1 MAVRPLTLEE
11 LAHIKRGN
19 EKEAR
24 RKREA
29 AEREHAHHS
38 AEQVK
43 KLAVAVIDQ
52 LIPDVSVDVTVD
64 ASVSIGDVADT
75 ARGFKR
81 RKQ

>member
-19 EKEAR
+19 EKEER

-29 AEREHAHHS
+29 AEREHAHH
-38 AEQVK
+38 ATEQVK
-43 KLAVAVIDQ
+43 KVAVAVIDQ
-52 LIPDVSVDVTVD
+52 LIPDVSIDVAVD
-64 ASVSIGDVADT
+64 ASVSISDIADT